1 VASAELVMHHE
12 GAFDT
17 PFEPAR
23 EAAAIDNIFLQIPAQ
38 VQFTIPRLE
47 GAQNGAPY
55 LLATQTAALASV
67 FIYDSG
73 LEALPIGG
81 FTGTIPSPTLQQ
93 LQADI
98 RQGRFHLVL
107 AGASTDPRLRWIA
120 AHCMDLGSATA
131 TLRNYY
137 CQPHD
142 AG

>member
-1 VASAELVMHHE
+1 MASAELVARHE

-23 EAAAIDNIFLQIPAQ
+23 ERAGIDALFIQIPAQ
-38 VQFTIPRLE
+38 VALTIPRLE
-47 GAQNGAPY
+47 GARNGAPY

-67 FIYDSG
+67 FIDDSG
-73 LEALPIGG
+73 LEAFPIGG
-81 FTGTIPSPTLQQ
+81 FTGTIPAPTLPQ

-107 AGASTDPRLRWIA
+107 AAASTNPRLRWIA
-120 AHCMDLGSATA
+120 AHCMSLGNATA
-131 TLRNYY
+131 VLRNYY
-137 CQPHD
+137 CLPQD